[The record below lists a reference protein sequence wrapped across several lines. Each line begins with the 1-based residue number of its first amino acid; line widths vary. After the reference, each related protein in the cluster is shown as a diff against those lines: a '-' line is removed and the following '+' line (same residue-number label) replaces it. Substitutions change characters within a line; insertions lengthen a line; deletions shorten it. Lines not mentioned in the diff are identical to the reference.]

1 MEYDDQGLM
10 KKESMIING
19 ILQMYMQLHFNL
31 SRVHKL
37 YTIQK
42 LLKYSDAKTF

>member
-19 ILQMYMQLHFNL
+19 ILQMYMQL
-31 SRVHKL
+31 
-37 YTIQK
+37 K
-42 LLKYSDAKTF
+42 LLP